1 MSSSNFARPTE
12 FLPERWLAKNSSSP
26 SEFDNDNRK
35 IFNPFGLGTRNCV
48 GQNLAWME
56 LRLVLARMIWNFD
69 ISLPTGSP
77 ELELESWKT
86 YRVWE
91 KEPIEVVLTPT

>member
-1 MSSSNFARPTE
+1 
-12 FLPERWLAKNSSSP
+12 
-26 SEFDNDNRK
+26 
-35 IFNPFGLGTRNCV
+35 
-48 GQNLAWME
+48 ME
-56 LRLVLARMIWNFD
+56 LRLILARMIWNFD